1 MRAVNLLPEHE
12 RQGGAPVVTT
22 PAVTIAASA
31 LAVILVIVLAVV
43 YISDR
48 GTVSDKRETLTA
60 IEQKI
65 VDIQERTARNA
76 AAQSV
81 DQARLQA
88 FTAAAAGRVPWD
100 VLLDDI
106 SRVLPAGSWLSS
118 LNAQGGAAA
127 ATTDPAAVPA
137 TTDPAAV
144 PAAFTVSGTALTQ
157 NTVARVL
164 DRLEL
169 VPMLSDVTL
178 QSSAGTTN
186 AYGFSMSATVRT
198 TEVPQ

>member
-12 RQGGAPVVTT
+12 RPGGVPVVTT
-22 PAVTIAASA
+22 PAVAIAASA
-31 LAVILVIVLAVV
+31 LAVIVVIALAVV

-48 GTVSDKRETLTA
+48 GTVSEKRETLTA

-65 VDIQERTARNA
+65 VEIQVRTARTEA
-76 AAQSV
+76 VQSA

-106 SRVLPAGSWLSS
+106 SRVLPAGSWLTTLS
-118 LNAQGGAAA
+118 AQGGAAA
-127 ATTDPAAVPA
+127 ATTDPAAA
-137 TTDPAAV
+137 SAAV
-144 PAAFTVSGTALTQ
+144 PTSFTVSGTALTQ

-186 AYGFSMSATVRT
+186 AYSFSLSANVQT
-198 TEVPQ
+198 TEVAQ